1 MLDNKTVI
9 ALGYFDSVHIGH
21 RQVIKKA
28 RETAEKLSANLA
40 VFTFGGNLKG
50 AIFGEDEKCVYTPVE
65 RKAIMSEIGVSE
77 VFFAPTT
84 KEFLS
89 LDKKEFLDFINQKY
103 NIVCYVS
110 GLDYRFGK
118 NGLGDKDFL
127 KEYATSHSQDYLI
140 CDTENYKKEKI
151 STTRIKE
158 CLAKGKV
165 KEAGEMLGRSYS
177 ITGKVF
183 EDRKVGRKL
192 GFPTVNVK
200 IDREKFKLL
209 CAVYKGR
216 VNLGGIDYDAV
227 INYGAR
233 PTFDLDNA
241 LIEAHIVDYNGDLYG
256 REITIYFENFMRK
269 IKKFSSIDELQ
280 EQLREDVREVK
291 EGKYD

>member
-1 MLDNKTVI
+1 
-9 ALGYFDSVHIGH
+9 
-21 RQVIKKA
+21 
-28 RETAEKLSANLA
+28 
-40 VFTFGGNLKG
+40 
-50 AIFGEDEKCVYTPVE
+50 
-65 RKAIMSEIGVSE
+65 
-77 VFFAPTT
+77 
-84 KEFLS
+84 
-89 LDKKEFLDFINQKY
+89 
-103 NIVCYVS
+103 
-110 GLDYRFGK
+110 
-118 NGLGDKDFL
+118 
-127 KEYATSHSQDYLI
+127 
-140 CDTENYKKEKI
+140 
-151 STTRIKE
+151 
-158 CLAKGKV
+158 
-165 KEAGEMLGRSYS
+165 MLGRSYS

-256 REITIYFENFMRK
+256 REITIYFEDFMRK